1 ATARRLGITSK
12 IQTDPS
18 MALGAVEVSPL
29 QMAQAYAP
37 FANGGVLARGYGIER
52 VRTADGKV
60 LYDHAVQKEAR
71 PQVIN
76 QPALGYMIQMMRQVL

>member
-1 ATARRLGITSK
+1 MTLQTALAQSINTVAARLADQVGTTNVAATARRLGITSK
-12 IQTDPS
+12 LQTDPS

-52 VRTADGKV
+52 
-60 LYDHAVQKEAR
+60 
-71 PQVIN
+71 
-76 QPALGYMIQMMRQVL
+76 